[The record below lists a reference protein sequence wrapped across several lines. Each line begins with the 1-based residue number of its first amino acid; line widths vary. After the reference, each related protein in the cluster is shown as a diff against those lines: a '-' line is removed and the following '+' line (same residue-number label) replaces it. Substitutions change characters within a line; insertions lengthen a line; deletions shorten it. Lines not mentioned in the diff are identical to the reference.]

1 MLLNSCQQKYEPI
14 FLVRNPAPL
23 LPSIIAKQF
32 RTNCNPTSIKKRSCT
47 ESRQEYLKLSS
58 MPAAAGQ
65 GYLEGF
71 EPVSSTFTASRAR
84 PLHYRH
90 HHFDKSDTLAAKWF
104 KRPNFLDDG
113 ASNSHQSI
121 NAGSGCGMPTRATT
135 DGHQIPP
142 THQFRDDTKGICFR
156 QHGVGLSQSV
166 PMVDD
171 QGAVTS
177 QRKARDLNPYDE

>member
-1 MLLNSCQQKYEPI
+1 MLLNSYQQKYEPI
-14 FLVRNPAPL
+14 FLVRNPAAL

-104 KRPNFLDDG
+104 KRPNLLDDG

-135 DGHQIPP
+135 DGPSNSAN
-142 THQFRDDTKGICFR
+142 ICFR
-156 QHGVGLSQSV
+156 QNGVGLSQSV
-166 PMVDD
+166 PIVDD
-171 QGAVTS
+171 QGAVAG
-177 QRKARDLNPYDE
+177 QRKARDLNPYDD